1 MSLYATFLPEPPLA
15 ESVCARARPPF
26 TAAVCAGDGGR
37 GAAPPAGIIRPVQR
51 AYLASTRLLG
61 AALLL
66 VGVAM
71 VASTIARG
79 GGALAVGVLL
89 GIMLAVVG
97 AARLWLARG
106 GAQ

>member
-1 MSLYATFLPEPPLA
+1 LGD
-15 ESVCARARPPF
+15 
-26 TAAVCAGDGGR
+26 AGGEGGS
-37 GAAPPAGIIRPVQR
+37 AAPPAGIIRPVQR